1 VADTPTH
8 EHRPIINILGDR
20 VALGPPRR
28 DLLPTYER
36 WMNDFDTLYL
46 AGYIPGP
53 RTLEGLSASYDRW
66 TNDDKH
72 VRFDIYEVATWRPI
86 GFVLLK
92 DIDFNSRTAEFGI
105 AIAEADCRGKGYG
118 TEATRLLL
126 DFAFTARNL
135 HSVSLTTAEFNVA
148 GQRAYEK
155 AGFRVF
161 GRQRQCWMAGGRLW
175 DIIHMECLATEFES
189 PVLRQV
195 FGLDA
200 PGQPD

>member
-1 VADTPTH
+1 
-8 EHRPIINILGDR
+8 
-20 VALGPPRR
+20 
-28 DLLPTYER
+28 
-36 WMNDFDTLYL
+36 M
-46 AGYIPGP
+46 
-53 RTLEGLSASYDRW
+53 SASYDRW
-66 TNDDKH
+66 ANDDKH

-92 DIDFNSRTAEFGI
+92 DIDLNSRNAAFGI
-105 AIAEADCRGKGYG
+105 AIAESDCRGKGYG

-161 GRQRQCWMAGGRLW
+161 GRQRQGWMAGGRLW

-189 PVLRQV
+189 PVLRRV
-195 FGLDA
+195 FGLGA
-200 PGQPD
+200 PTQPE